1 MTAVP
6 SKEDGNDAIMRPH
19 LFRTAVQY
27 RLGIP
32 LLKEAIPCPLCT
44 QPIQP
49 NGDHAT
55 CCANSGDRITR
66 HNALRDMV
74 AGIANQGL
82 LSPVLEKEGVL
93 GATSGRRPGDVTI
106 PNWSGGKGLCI
117 DIAVTSPFAAQNM
130 SEEEPCEHYAKTYKH
145 GKYQKD
151 FEDSDYLFSSIVWE
165 TTGAVNTEGEEL
177 LRLIMRFASKRLGRE
192 HSSFCGRQWAR
203 LSCCLQRS
211 VAKMILLRISSA
223 NCSNTLA
230 RSHTKRSVVEYA
242 ADLDTI

>member
-1 MTAVP
+1 MPCFSKARATSKEEGWTPPAGVTIEYTPQAVASYKIDEQILLQMVEERKGDPREAQRLLRCAQPHAGGFVTAVP

-32 LLKEAIPCPLCT
+32 LLREAIPCPLCT

-82 LSPVLEKEGVL
+82 LSP
-93 GATSGRRPGDVTI
+93 SSRRKGCWVPPLGDV
-106 PNWSGGKGLCI
+106 
-117 DIAVTSPFAAQNM
+117 
-130 SEEEPCEHYAKTYKH
+130 
-145 GKYQKD
+145 
-151 FEDSDYLFSSIVWE
+151 
-165 TTGAVNTEGEEL
+165 
-177 LRLIMRFASKRLGRE
+177 
-192 HSSFCGRQWAR
+192 
-203 LSCCLQRS
+203 
-211 VAKMILLRISSA
+211 
-223 NCSNTLA
+223 LA
-230 RSHTKRSVVEYA
+230 T
-242 ADLDTI
+242 